1 VAGAK
6 GTETRIIYPTR
17 PSMTPIDEKEEV
29 TMIATDTPGFQ
40 IKSAT
45 EPDVSVILSFVK
57 KLAHYERLS
66 HEVVATE
73 KLLQETL
80 FGERRTAEVAIGYLE
95 TKPVGFVLFFHNYS
109 TFLGKPGL
117 YIEDLFVDEDYRRR
131 GYGRALLLHVA
142 RLAKERDCGRLEWS
156 VLDWNQPAINFYKKL
171 GALPMSEW
179 TVFRVAGKSLDELA
193 GQ

>member
-1 VAGAK
+1 MACVKGA
-6 GTETRIIYPTR
+6 ETGIIHLTR
-17 PSMTPIDEKEEV
+17 PSITPIDEKEEV
-29 TMIATDTPGFQ
+29 MMIATDTRGFQ

-45 EPDVSVILSFVK
+45 ESDVSVILSFVK
-57 KLAHYERLS
+57 KLARYERLL
-66 HEVVATE
+66 HEVVATKE
-73 KLLQETL
+73 LLRETL
-80 FGERRTAEVAIGYLE
+80 FGKRRTAEVVIGYLE

-142 RLAKERDCGRLEWS
+142 RLAKQRGCGRLEWS
-156 VLDWNQPAINFYKKL
+156 VLDWNQPAIDFYKKL
-171 GALPMSEW
+171 GALPMNEW

-193 GQ
+193 GE

>member
-6 GTETRIIYPTR
+6 GTETRIIYLTR

-95 TKPVGFVLFFHNYS
+95 NKPVGFVLFFHNYS

>member
-6 GTETRIIYPTR
+6 GTETGIIHLTR
-17 PSMTPIDEKEEV
+17 PSITPIDEKEEV
-29 TMIATDTPGFQ
+29 MMIATDTRGFQ

-45 EPDVSVILSFVK
+45 ESDVSVILSFVK
-57 KLAHYERLS
+57 KLARYEQLL

-73 KLLQETL
+73 DLLRETL
-80 FGERRTAEVAIGYLE
+80 FGKRRTTEVAIGYLE

-142 RLAKERDCGRLEWS
+142 RLAKQRGCGRLEWS
-156 VLDWNQPAINFYKKL
+156 VLDWNQPAIDFYKKL
-171 GALPMSEW
+171 GALPMNEW

-193 GQ
+193 AE

>member
-1 VAGAK
+1 
-6 GTETRIIYPTR
+6 
-17 PSMTPIDEKEEV
+17 MTPIDEKEEV

>member
-6 GTETRIIYPTR
+6 GTETGIIHLTR
-17 PSMTPIDEKEEV
+17 PSITPIDEKEEV
-29 TMIATDTPGFQ
+29 MMIATDTRGFQ

-45 EPDVSVILSFVK
+45 ESDVSVILSFVK
-57 KLAHYERLS
+57 KLARYEQLL

-73 KLLQETL
+73 DLLRETL
-80 FGERRTAEVAIGYLE
+80 FGKRRTTEVAIGYLE

-142 RLAKERDCGRLEWS
+142 RLAKQRDCGRLEWS
-156 VLDWNQPAINFYKKL
+156 VLDWNQPAIDFYKKL
-171 GALPMSEW
+171 GALPMNEW

-193 GQ
+193 AE